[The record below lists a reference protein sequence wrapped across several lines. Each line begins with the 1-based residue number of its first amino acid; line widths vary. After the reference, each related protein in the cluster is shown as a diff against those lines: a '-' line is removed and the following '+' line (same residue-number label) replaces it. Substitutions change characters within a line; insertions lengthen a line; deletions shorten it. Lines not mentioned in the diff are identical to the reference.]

1 MENRLQ
7 ELTQRLYD
15 EGLERGK
22 SEGETILA
30 EAKTEAKKIVDK
42 ANEEAKGIVAAA
54 EAKAADVEKNSMT
67 EIALAGKQAMG
78 KIKSEIS
85 SMIVSK
91 SIEKGVKAAA
101 IDGKFIAQM
110 MVAVAQNWSGSQGG
124 EVSLVAL
131 LPEAN
136 KASLDKAIKSSAAE
150 LLKAGVEVGY
160 SEEVR
165 SGFKVGEKGGGY
177 YISFTDSDFD
187 ALMRT
192 YLRER
197 VAELLFKA

>member
-22 SEGETILA
+22 SEGEAMLA
-30 EAKTEAKKIVDK
+30 EAKAEAKKIVDK
-42 ANEEAKGIVAAA
+42 ANEQALSIIAAA

-67 EIALAGKQAMG
+67 EIALAGKQALG

-85 SMIVSK
+85 SMVVTK
-91 SIEKGVKAAA
+91 SIEKGVKDAV
-101 IDGKFIAQM
+101 IDGKFVAQM
-110 MVAVAQNWSGSQGG
+110 LIAVAQNWSGSQGG
-124 EVSLVAL
+124 EVSLAAL
-131 LPEAN
+131 LPAAN
-136 KASLDKAIKSSAAE
+136 KTSLDKAIKSSTAE

-165 SGFKVGEKGGGY
+165 SGFKIGEKDGGY

-197 VAELLFKA
+197 VSELLFKA

>member
-42 ANEEAKGIVAAA
+42 ANAEAARIVAEA
-54 EAKAADVEKNSMT
+54 ETKAADVAKNSMT
-67 EIALAGKQAMG
+67 EIALAGKQALS

-85 SMIVSK
+85 SMIVTQ
-91 SIEKGVKAAA
+91 SIEKGVKEVA
-101 IDGKFIAQM
+101 IDGKFIAEM
-110 MVAVAQNWSGSQGG
+110 MIAVAQNWNGSQGG
-124 EVSLVAL
+124 EVSLEAL
-131 LPEAN
+131 LPASN
-136 KASLDKAIKSSAAE
+136 KNSLDKAIKGSTSE

-160 SEEVR
+160 SEEVK
-165 SGFKVGEKGGGY
+165 SGFKIGQKGGGY
-177 YISFTDSDFD
+177 YISFSDSDFD
-187 ALMRT
+187 ALMRS